1 MATIAIVN
9 SILISLVLI
18 SLLSLVTAFIV
29 LKKFKKKE
37 QTPAA
42 NATKPELIAIKEL
55 ERKLEKITDNQ
66 GKSKDEL
73 KELLNQS
80 TVKALERKG
89 DLVKTIN
96 QSKSELNKL
105 LNQQLKENE
114 ALKGLVEKKNEAL
127 TGNLKEVKTE
137 LKTELK
143 ASIKRADE
151 LVNDFK
157 KLREQFSKGTQHT
170 GAIAEFIGN
179 RMIERIGGIDYQGT
193 NKYLTFSYQE
203 PFKTIDNQEVR
214 PDLTIRGNDK
224 EEPTTYLDV
233 KWPKNTYQSY
243 LKEPHNKQVKTAF
256 INSLKNDVKNI
267 SNKYLE
273 KIAFKAEFAILFL
286 PSDRLFEVAINLGS
300 VYGVAKDSKQQL
312 NYIELCFEYRVVPTS
327 PATLIAVISTLK
339 RYYALFKKLKGQTKN
354 IVLIEKWLKRSDA
367 IEEKLIRIIDLASKI
382 TKKADE
388 IKGQMKLNCKTAA
401 ELPSP
406 AE

>member
-9 SILISLVLI
+9 SVLISLV
-18 SLLSLVTAFIV
+18 SLLSLVAAFIV
-29 LKKFKKKE
+29 LKKFKKREK
-37 QTPAA
+37 TPEA

-55 ERKLEKITDNQ
+55 EKKLEKLTDNQ

-80 TVKALERKG
+80 IVKALERKG
-89 DLVKTIN
+89 ELIKTIN

-105 LNQQLKENE
+105 LNQQLRENE

-137 LKTELK
+137 LKT
-143 ASIKRADE
+143 SIKRADE

-157 KLREQFSKGTQHT
+157 KLNEQFSKGTQHT

-179 RMIERIGGIDYQGT
+179 RMIERIGRIDYQAT

-203 PFKTIDNQEVR
+203 PIKTIDNQEIR

-233 KWPKNTYQSY
+233 KWPKNTYQNY
-243 LKEPHNKQVKTAF
+243 LKEPNNKQVKTAF
-256 INSLKNDVKNI
+256 INSLKNDVKSIN
-267 SNKYLE
+267 NKYLE
-273 KIAFKAEFAILFL
+273 RIAFKAKFAILFL
-286 PSDRLFEVAINLGS
+286 PSDRLFEVAISLGR
-300 VYGVAKDSKQQL
+300 VYGVASDSKQQL
-312 NYIELCFEYRVVPTS
+312 NYNELCFEYRVVPTS
-327 PATLIAVISTLK
+327 PATLIAVISTLE
-339 RYYALFKKLKGQTKN
+339 RYYALFKKLEGQTKN
-354 IVLIEKWLKRSDA
+354 IELIEKWLKRSDA
-367 IEEKLIRIIDLASKI
+367 IDKKLLTIIDLASKI

-401 ELPSP
+401 KLPSP